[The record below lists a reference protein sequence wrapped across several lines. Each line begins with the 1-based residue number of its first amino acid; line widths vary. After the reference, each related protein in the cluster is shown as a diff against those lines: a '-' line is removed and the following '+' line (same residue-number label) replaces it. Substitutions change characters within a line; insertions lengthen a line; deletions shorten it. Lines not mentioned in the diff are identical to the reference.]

1 MAMDTDRRVPSG
13 GSRLSHLPALDG
25 MRGLAVIAVLLFHS
39 RFSWAR
45 GGFLGVTMFFV
56 LSGYLIGGLLLA
68 EHDEHGSIDLRHFW
82 IRRARRLAPAVLVLI
97 ALVVAYLA
105 IAVKSPAPGILVD
118 GLASVAWVANWR
130 FVFEHQTYAALFSDP
145 TPFQHMWSLAVE
157 EQFYLVLPL
166 AATLL
171 LGRRRIARSSGAEAD
186 RSGIEHPQALAGRWR
201 LGVAAGLAIA
211 ASTAAAA
218 LLHPL
223 GAGPGRAYYGT
234 DARVA
239 EPLVGVV
246 LALLLVGRSGR
257 RAVPRV
263 GRALIGGVGL
273 LGAGGLVL
281 MIQRVT
287 ERTDSLYRGGFLL
300 AAVCSAAVIAAASQ
314 PSTIIARLL
323 SVRPLTAL
331 GQISYG
337 VYLFH
342 WPIFLWLSEH
352 RTGLHH
358 PLALLGVRVAATL
371 GMAVVSFLAV
381 ERPVRWGR
389 ISDRI
394 AALGWADAAVGLV
407 SGLAVVTMAPSI
419 PTALAVTTHPAETST
434 TAPADTLAIA
444 PAPTTVTTTPQ
455 ATVTTSHLAPPTA
468 PASIAIARVTPL
480 TTHAPPVLRPGAGAT
495 NLEQVTTGPPPPP
508 PAAAAKTQQT
518 KLKVA
523 VVGDSMADGLAHGLT
538 TWASGQDGVVIY
550 NLATK
555 GCPLSLGGGSRR
567 QANGQEGDV
576 HTICSWWGDPS
587 SDRLHAFD
595 NFAPDVVVMQDGM
608 NELLDRK
615 LPSWSDY
622 SHTGQP
628 RFDNYLL
635 TQYSDAIKRFTANGA
650 KLISLNA
657 ACANWELMGG
667 GFVDYANNGD
677 GDRRVQS
684 LDRTDTAVA
693 ASGVRSGDLNNHLC
707 PNGTFTESID
717 GVDNARPDGYH
728 LSDTG
733 AIAVAQHWL
742 GPLVLSA
749 VSGGPPVTA
758 PTG

>member
-1 MAMDTDRRVPSG
+1 MATDTDGR
-13 GSRLSHLPALDG
+13 GSTRASPLTHVPALDG
-25 MRGLAVIAVLLFHS
+25 MRGLAVVAVVLFHS

-68 EHDEHGSIDLRHFW
+68 EHDEHGSIDLTHFW
-82 IRRARRLAPAVLVLI
+82 IRRARRLAPAVLVLV
-97 ALVVAYLA
+97 ALVVAYLGLA
-105 IAVKSPAPGILVD
+105 SRTPAPGILGD
-118 GLASVAWVANWR
+118 GLASLAWVANWR

-166 AATLL
+166 TAVLL
-171 LGRRRIARSSGAEAD
+171 LGRGRGF
-186 RSGIEHPQALAGRWR
+186 LAGRWR
-201 LGVAAGLAIA
+201 LGVVAGLAIV

-218 LLHPL
+218 LLHPA

-246 LALLLVGRSGR
+246 LALLLVGRTGR
-257 RAVPRV
+257 RMLPRPA
-263 GRALIGGVGL
+263 RAAIGGAGIAGAVGL
-273 LGAGGLVL
+273 VV
-281 MIQRVT
+281 MIMRVT

-314 PSTIIARLL
+314 PSTLVARVL
-323 SVRPLTAL
+323 SIRPLTAL
-331 GQISYG
+331 GRISYG

-352 RTGLHH
+352 RTDIHQ
-358 PLALLGVRVAATL
+358 PLALLGVRSAATL
-371 GMAVVSFLAV
+371 GLAVVSYVAV
-381 ERPVRWGR
+381 ERPVRWGQ
-389 ISDRI
+389 ITDRL
-394 AALGWADAAVGLV
+394 AALGWADAAVALV

-419 PTALAVTTHPAETST
+419 PTALAAATHPSETPVS
-434 TAPADTLAIA
+434 AAAGSFLPASPHTSISV
-444 PAPTTVTTTPQ
+444 PAQSTVTT
-455 ATVTTSHLAPPTA
+455 ARIAPVSA
-468 PASIAIARVTPL
+468 PASVALAPL
-480 TTHAPPVLRPGAGAT
+480 NSSTSAPRPVLRPGAGAA
-495 NLEQVTTGPPPPP
+495 NLEHVTSGPPPPP
-508 PAAAAKTQQT
+508 PAAVAKTGQT

-523 VVGDSMADGLAHGLT
+523 VVGDSMADGLARGLN

-550 NLATK
+550 NLATD

-567 QANGQEGDV
+567 QANGQEGDI
-576 HTICSWWGDPS
+576 HPICGWWGDSS
-587 SDRLHAFD
+587 SDRSRAFD

-615 LPSWSDY
+615 LPSWSTY
-622 SHTGQP
+622 SHTSQP

-635 TQYSDAIKRFTANGA
+635 TQYSNAVKRFTANGA
-650 KLISLNA
+650 RIVSLNA
-657 ACANWELMGG
+657 ACADWELMGG
-667 GFVDYANNGD
+667 GFVDYADNGD
-677 GDRRVQS
+677 GYHRVQS
-684 LDRTDTAVA
+684 LDRTDTVIA
-693 ASGVRSGDLNNHLC
+693 ASGVRAGDLNAHLC
-707 PNGTFTESID
+707 PNGTFTQSID

-728 LSDTG
+728 LSDTA

-749 VSGGPPVTA
+749 VSGGSTVAA